1 MNNPQLKKEF
11 TRLALVVL
19 FSAISILG
27 FTPNAKADYT
37 INAGVTTDPSLTSA
51 LLNATGTISIYGT
64 LAINSD
70 VTFTST
76 TPLNIL
82 IYGSGGQIYWFANKT
97 LALPAGST
105 ITFINNPTA
114 PPGLQPTTGA
124 ASQILQIGAVK
135 YAAANDNSNNV
146 VYSFTEINNI
156 GGTARVNPSP
166 SNGPFCSGSAI
177 NFQANQV
184 TPAGDVI
191 KILWSISPTGASFTP
206 NNTSVAASTTLSPL
220 TANTYTITCDVYSDA
235 GNGNFFLA
243 GSKSFTFT
251 VTAPGAWLGANN
263 DWNSSLNWC
272 NGTIPTIATNV
283 TIGNGL
289 SNYPVITGTSFVNN
303 LTVATGGTAIVTVST
318 GGTFKIAGAVTST
331 NGINATTGTIEM
343 IGIAIQAISGNNF
356 VSNRIANLTATN
368 AAGVAINSTGG
379 MLNVSGAVSF
389 GNVNS
394 ATISTNDNLTLLSS
408 AVSTARIADVTN
420 NASNTGNNIS
430 GKVVIERYIPGKRAW
445 RLLSASITKA
455 SNVAISASWQ
465 EGGRSAIVSSVS
477 NPNPGYGTHITFGN
491 PAANGYDQG
500 INGNTSIRYLIS
512 TGWNG
517 VPTGTNNTTALNA
530 GNVADQP
537 GYFLFLRGDRSTI
550 LSAGTTAA
558 VSPTIL
564 RAKGNINVGQTDV
577 TLGTIYT
584 VGSSNW
590 RVISNPYPSAVNFR
604 KIVNNSAN
612 TSAAFLNS
620 FYVWDPNITGSN
632 GVGGWVGLSYNSTTL
647 TYDRTI
653 AGSTISTSGDIQ
665 SGTAFVINYNG
676 AATKMTMLESNKSV
690 SSDNKQFRPAKQNQ
704 QLRISLLAKNADNSI
719 SINDGALVIFDSV
732 YSNNN
737 DGLDMNKMPN
747 FAENFGIFSS
757 GELLALNKRQTVNT
771 TDTIAFRMSQMKQ
784 KSYQLELV
792 MSDVAV
798 PAGTAVFLEDLFLKT
813 KSPVNL
819 KEAIRYDFN
828 VTSNSLSA
836 AADRFRLIFK
846 PSVTYVA
853 VKGNLVENDIK
864 VDWKIADELNIS
876 RYEIER
882 ADESNVFSTIG
893 ILKSNGNNPG
903 AIDYRWVDANP
914 ASGNYFYR
922 IKSISNNGIVSYSK
936 LVNVKVYNRLKAI
949 AVINN
954 PVNTNTIKLQINDSK
969 AGLYNVRLLNNAG
982 QAITASTVS
991 YVGGSATVSIES
1003 SQNLLSG
1010 SYQLQISSPDN
1021 KSTSLKVIVQ
1031 K

>member
-1 MNNPQLKKEF
+1 MNNPHPKKTF
-11 TRLALVVL
+11 TRLALFVL

-27 FTPNAKADYT
+27 FTPDAKADYT
-37 INAGVTTDPSLTSA
+37 INAGVTTDPSTTSA

-76 TPLNIL
+76 TPLIIL

-97 LALPAGST
+97 FALPAGST

-114 PPGLQPTTGA
+114 PPGLQPTSGA
-124 ASQILQIGAVK
+124 ASQILQIGSVK

-184 TPAGDVI
+184 TPSGDVI
-191 KILWSISPTGASFTP
+191 KILWTISPSNGIFSP
-206 NNTSVAASTTLSPL
+206 NGNSAATSTTLSTL
-220 TANTYTITCDVYSDA
+220 TANTYTVTCDLFSDA
-235 GNGNFFLA
+235 GNNNFFLA

-303 LTVATGGTAIVTVST
+303 LTVATGGTAIVTVSA

-331 NGINATTGTIEM
+331 NGINATAGTIEM
-343 IGIAIQAISGNNF
+343 IGIATQAISGNNF
-356 VSNRIANLTATN
+356 VSNRIANLTSTN
-368 AAGVAINSTGG
+368 AAGLSINSAGG

-394 ATISTNDNLTLLSS
+394 ALISTNDNLTLLSS

-420 NASNTGNNIS
+420 NAINTSNNIS

-445 RLLSASITKA
+445 RLLSAPVTKA
-455 SNVAISASWQ
+455 SNVTISAAWQ
-465 EGGRSAIVSSVS
+465 EGGRSATVNTVS
-477 NPNPGYGTHITFGN
+477 NPNPGYGTHITYGN
-491 PAANGYDQG
+491 PAINGYDQG
-500 INGNTSIRYLIS
+500 ISGNTSIRYLIS

-517 VPTGTNNTTALNA
+517 VPTGTNNATTLNA

-537 GYFLFLRGDRSTI
+537 GYFLFLRGDRSTL
-550 LSAGTTAA
+550 LSSGTSAA

-564 RAKGNINVGQTDV
+564 RVKGNINVGQTDV
-577 TLGTIYT
+577 ALGTIYT

-590 RVISNPYPSAVNFR
+590 RVVSNPYPSAVNFK

-620 FYVWDPNITGSN
+620 FYIWDPNVTGSN
-632 GVGGWVGLSYNSTTL
+632 GVGGWVGLSYNNSTL
-647 TYDRTI
+647 SYDKTV

-676 AATKMTMLESNKSV
+676 AATKMTVLESNKS
-690 SSDNKQFRPAKQNQ
+690 SSNDIKQFRPAKQNQ
-704 QLRISLLAKNADNSI
+704 QLRISLLAKNTDNSV
-719 SINDGALVIFDSV
+719 SINDGALVIFDSA
-732 YSNNN
+732 YSNKN

-747 FAENFGIFSS
+747 FAENFGILAN
-757 GELLALNKRQTVNT
+757 GETLALNKRQTINK
-771 TDTIAFRMSQMKQ
+771 TDTIAFKMSQMKQ

-792 MSDVAV
+792 MNDITV
-798 PAGTAVFLEDLFLKT
+798 PAGTAGFLEDLFLNT

-819 KEAIRYDFN
+819 KDTTRYDFS

-836 AADRFRLIFK
+836 VADRFRLIFK
-846 PSVTYVA
+846 PSVNYVA

-864 VDWKIADELNIS
+864 VDWEIADELNINH
-876 RYEIER
+876 YEVER
-882 ADESNVFSTIG
+882 SVESSVFSTIG
-893 ILKSNGNNPG
+893 TLKSNGNN
-903 AIDYRWVDANP
+903 ANVIDYKWIDAKP
-914 ASGNYFYR
+914 ASGNYYYR

-936 LVNVKVYNRLKAI
+936 LVNIKVYNRTKEI

-954 PVNTNTIKLQINDSK
+954 PVNTNTIKLQINESK
-969 AGLYNVRLLNNAG
+969 TGLYNVMVLNNAG
-982 QAITASTVS
+982 QAITSSTIR
-991 YVGGSATVSIES
+991 YQGGSATVSIES
-1003 SQNLLSG
+1003 SQNLISG
-1010 SYQLQISSPDN
+1010 IYQLQITSPEN
-1021 KSTSLKVIVQ
+1021 KLTSLKVIVQ